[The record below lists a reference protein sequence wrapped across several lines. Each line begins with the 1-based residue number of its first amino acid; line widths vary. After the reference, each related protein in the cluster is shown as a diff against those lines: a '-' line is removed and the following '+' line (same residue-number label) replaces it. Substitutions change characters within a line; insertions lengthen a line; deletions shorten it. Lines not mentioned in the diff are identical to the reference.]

1 MSHGDKIKNIPQDW
15 LVTSKSENNIISSV
29 ECDKKYLR
37 CTISPRVVHTINYQI
52 IKNFTFGFVI

>member
-29 ECDKKYLR
+29 ERTKYLR
-37 CTISPRVVHTINYQI
+37 CAIPPRGCSHNYGLKLQ
-52 IKNFTFGFVI
+52 KFP